1 MAESNSP
8 LSIKTQAPNVKP
20 LVIHIIGLGVT
31 QRAEL
36 DSPAR
41 DALNCASW
49 VIGSERQLEVIDH
62 LLDSH
67 VNKKSLPPL
76 RELSSWLNDKSKSA
90 DADKQIVVLASG
102 DPLFYG
108 IGRWFSKQ
116 FSAQDLHFYPAVS
129 SIQAA
134 CHVLGLALQDTDV
147 LSLHGRPLAQIRK
160 TLKPFQTLIV
170 LSDKLSRPQALAQEC
185 IQAGFLDATITVCET
200 LGYAEQRITNF
211 KVTDLS
217 ESDQHFDPLHLSV
230 IKTENVSNI
239 KKGSNT
245 KALILPSFPGIPDEA
260 FMTNAEP
267 GKGMLT
273 KREVRLAILSLM
285 QTNNADVI
293 WDIGAGCGSV
303 AVELAYWNKLV
314 QVHAIEHHADR
325 VACLEQNRARFGVV
339 SQLNIVNGSAPECL
353 SDLPS
358 PSKIFIGGS
367 DGRLTELLQM
377 AWEALPVDGLLVASA
392 VTENSKQHLM
402 NFMQSRENAKDSE
415 LETLQ
420 IAVSK
425 GSQLAGQLVYRPSL
439 AVSLFKFTKRRVL

>member
-1 MAESNSP
+1 MTAENKLEQAALKSD
-8 LSIKTQAPNVKP
+8 LS
-20 LVIHIIGLGVT
+20 IHIIGLGVT

-36 DSPAR
+36 DTPAR
-41 DALNCASW
+41 DALSCASW

-62 LLDSH
+62 LLDSQ
-67 VNKKSLPPL
+67 VNKKCLPPL
-76 RELSSWLNDKSKSA
+76 RELSTWLQAKSQSS

-116 FSAQDLHFYPAVS
+116 FSLEDLHFYPAVS
-129 SIQAA
+129 SIQSA
-134 CHVLGLALQDTDV
+134 CHALGLALQDAEV

-170 LSDKLSRPQALAQEC
+170 LSDKQSRPQALAQEC
-185 IQAGFLDATITVCET
+185 LQAGFLDTTITVCET
-200 LGYAEQRITNF
+200 LGYDEQRITNF
-211 KVTDLS
+211 KVKDLCK
-217 ESDQHFDPLHLSV
+217 SDQHFDPLHVSV
-230 IKTENVSNI
+230 IKTDKVSQAEVVN
-239 KKGSNT
+239 
-245 KALILPSFPGIPDEA
+245 LPSFPGIPDDA
-260 FMTNAEP
+260 FVTHAEP

-273 KREVRLAILSLM
+273 KREVRLTILSLM
-285 QTNNADVI
+285 QANNADVI

-303 AVELAYWNKLV
+303 AIELAYWNKYV

-339 SQLNIVNGSAPECL
+339 SQLNIINGSAPECL
-353 SDLPS
+353 ADLPS

-367 DGRLTELLQM
+367 DGHLTELLQL
-377 AWEALPVDGLLVASA
+377 AWETLPVDGILVASA
-392 VTENSKQHLM
+392 VTENTKQHLM
-402 NFMQSRENAKDSE
+402 SFMQNRECAQDSE

-425 GSQLAGQLVYRPSL
+425 GSQLAGHLVYRPSL
-439 AVSLFKFTKRRVL
+439 AVSLFKFTKRLVAQS